1 MLRRLFSLL
10 LVLLPLAPFAYAVQV
25 VNEWLSSGRSLHGIL
40 LLLGALAVFA
50 LIEGLLFKLWLLP
63 SWGQSIGEKLYG
75 GSYLPEQDELALLS
89 RLIRSTED
97 VSRLPALKTL
107 VLRQRARARGWLE
120 LARLQQDIAQNN
132 EEALQTLLE
141 GSAAVSD
148 KEDRAML
155 LYRAATLAEKQLH
168 APARAAEY
176 YARTAH
182 NYPNTV
188 YGKCAAAKL
197 SRP

>member
-25 VNEWLSSGRSLHGIL
+25 VSEWLSSGRSLHGIL
-40 LLLGALAVFA
+40 LLLGSLAALA
-50 LIEGLLFKLWLLP
+50 LIEGLLFRLWLLP

-107 VLRQRARARGWLE
+107 VLHQRTRARGWLE
-120 LARLQQDIAQNN
+120 LARLQQDIARNN
-132 EEALQTLLE
+132 EAALQTLLE

-148 KEDRAML
+148 REDRAML
-155 LYRAATLAEKQLH
+155 LYRAATLAEKQLNS
-168 APARAAEY
+168 PSRAAEY
-176 YARTAH
+176 YADTAQR
-182 NYPNTV
+182 YPNTV

-197 SRP
+197 ARL